1 MEDLKLT
8 PFSDKEM
15 ENEYSTQT
23 FTERDIDFTLLRLT
37 SQQKP
42 QSGNLYKL
50 GVVDNDYQFFWFF
63 NNKAIVKGRLKAL
76 ETFKALLIYCEARNI
91 GQPFAYKVTK

>member
-15 ENEYSTQT
+15 ENEYSTET

-37 SQQKP
+37 SQQNHKAVTYISSVLWIMIINSFGSLIIK
-42 QSGNLYKL
+42 QSLR
-50 GVVDNDYQFFWFF
+50 VD
-63 NNKAIVKGRLKAL
+63 
-76 ETFKALLIYCEARNI
+76 
-91 GQPFAYKVTK
+91 

>member
-42 QSGNLYKL
+42 QSGNLYKF

-63 NNKAIVKGRLKAL
+63 NN
-76 ETFKALLIYCEARNI
+76 T
-91 GQPFAYKVTK
+91 